1 MRAECSVESSVT
13 AADTAM
19 SSSPSDLAAD
29 ELKMTCSFDEMQ
41 FLKIFDRDEEMIG
54 RHFITVRI

>member
-29 ELKMTCSFDEMQ
+29 ELKMTGSFDEMQ